1 MVKIGMWAEQNL
13 FLVHIRDFRRGGYGN
28 FHISE
33 QKGIA
38 LTVDVW
44 RKLYEMIDA
53 INEDV
58 EQLASQH
65 QVEGQRRYT
74 GF

>member
-1 MVKIGMWAEQNL
+1 MVKICLWAEQNL
-13 FLVHIRDFRRGGYGN
+13 FLVHIRDYRRGGYGK
-28 FHISE
+28 FPISE

-44 RKLYEMIDA
+44 RKLYEMIES
-53 INEDV
+53 IKEDV

-65 QVEGQRRYT
+65 QVEVQRR
-74 GF
+74 